1 MHKKILKHLK
11 LQISVFGTCIR
22 ALRMLFP
29 LHIAFKFALSTIP
42 LVVIYVFS
50 VILEL
55 LSVSTIDIE
64 KTVLYAILFVV
75 LTALGKA
82 LEMLNGILESKINLR
97 IKQHT
102 HIEFNRLVT
111 SFPLSYIDS
120 PKGRNDIQLLAVSY
134 EFYGNI
140 YHGTLN
146 ILSHIY
152 SFAASL
158 CLVASFHYV
167 YALIIVALSLPVIL
181 YSYKNQKEDNDLEAQ
196 MQPLGAV
203 KDNYLNMLTA
213 SPYAMDVRLYNIQ
226 TVFKE
231 KYISLAREIK
241 QLLKGKYKARLTTG
255 CVFEIVLLSG
265 QAALICHLIFR
276 AWKGFLSISKLSEL
290 TGYVAAAITNMV
302 SCGAVITDVITK
314 LLWIDEYSVSKRDMD
329 ARSEASDG
337 KECIEMLESIEFS
350 DVWFKYPGTETYVL
364 KGVSFCLNK
373 GEKLSIVGVNGAGKT
388 TCIKL
393 LLGIYK
399 PDKGQILLNHLPME
413 RLSPKRLRKLFSC
426 VFQNYIIYP
435 FSLRD
440 NVKFGSKDE
449 SADGTKL
456 KETAKQSGC
465 CKFLDSFEHG
475 YDTVLS
481 RKFDSDG
488 VELSKGQKQSVVI
501 ARALYKNAQVM
512 IFDEPSSALDA
523 ENEHELLKV
532 FDNLSPEQFGILI
545 SHRLSSTSV
554 SDKIILLDGGFIKES
569 GTHKELMDLN
579 GLYAQMYTK
588 QKEQFEV

>member
-55 LSVSTIDIE
+55 LSASTIDIE
-64 KTVLYAILFVV
+64 KTVLYAILFVM

-102 HIEFNRLVT
+102 HIEFNRLVA

-158 CLVASFHYV
+158 CIVISFHYG

-226 TVFKE
+226 TVFKK

-265 QAALICHLIFR
+265 
-276 AWKGFLSISKLSEL
+276 
-290 TGYVAAAITNMV
+290 
-302 SCGAVITDVITK
+302 
-314 LLWIDEYSVSKRDMD
+314 KRHWP
-329 ARSEASDG
+329 A
-337 KECIEMLESIEFS
+337 
-350 DVWFKYPGTETYVL
+350 T
-364 KGVSFCLNK
+364 
-373 GEKLSIVGVNGAGKT
+373 
-388 TCIKL
+388 
-393 LLGIYK
+393 
-399 PDKGQILLNHLPME
+399 
-413 RLSPKRLRKLFSC
+413 LFS
-426 VFQNYIIYP
+426 
-435 FSLRD
+435 
-440 NVKFGSKDE
+440 GHGKDFFP
-449 SADGTKL
+449 SA
-456 KETAKQSGC
+456 S
-465 CKFLDSFEHG
+465 
-475 YDTVLS
+475 Y
-481 RKFDSDG
+481 R
-488 VELSKGQKQSVVI
+488 
-501 ARALYKNAQVM
+501 N
-512 IFDEPSSALDA
+512 
-523 ENEHELLKV
+523 
-532 FDNLSPEQFGILI
+532 
-545 SHRLSSTSV
+545 
-554 SDKIILLDGGFIKES
+554 
-569 GTHKELMDLN
+569 
-579 GLYAQMYTK
+579 
-588 QKEQFEV
+588 

>member
-1 MHKKILKHLK
+1 MREKIMKHLK
-11 LQISVFGTCIR
+11 LQANVFCTCLR
-22 ALRMLFP
+22 ALRLLFP
-29 LHIAFKFALSTIP
+29 LHIALKFALSTIP
-42 LVVIYVFS
+42 LAVIYIFS
-50 VILEL
+50 FILKL
-55 LSVSTIDIE
+55 LSEARVDIE
-64 KTVLYAILFVV
+64 KTVLYSVLFIA
-75 LTALGKA
+75 LTAFGKV

-102 HIEFNRLVT
+102 HIEFNRIVT

-158 CLVASFHYV
+158 CIVISFHYV

-196 MQPLGAV
+196 MQPLNAV

-231 KYISLAREIK
+231 KYISLVREIK

-265 QAALICHLIFR
+265 QAALVCHLIFR
-276 AWKGFLSISKLSEL
+276 AWKGFLSVSKLSEL
-290 TGYVAAAITNMV
+290 TGYVTAAITNMV

-314 LLWIDEYSVSKRDMD
+314 LLWIDEYSVSKRDTD
-329 ARSEASDG
+329 ARSEASEG
-337 KECIEMLESIEFS
+337 KECIEVLESIEFS

-373 GEKLSIVGVNGAGKT
+373 GEKLSIVGVNGAEKT

-399 PDKGQILLNHLPME
+399 PDKGQILLNRLPIE
-413 RLSPKRLRKLFSC
+413 HFSPKSLHKLFSC

-440 NVKFGSKDE
+440 NIEFGSKEE
-449 SADGTKL
+449 SSDGTKL
-456 KETAKQSGC
+456 EKAAKQSGC

-481 RKFDSDG
+481 REIRFGRRRVIQRAKAKRCHC
-488 VELSKGQKQSVVI
+488 KGFV
-501 ARALYKNAQVM
+501 
-512 IFDEPSSALDA
+512 
-523 ENEHELLKV
+523 
-532 FDNLSPEQFGILI
+532 
-545 SHRLSSTSV
+545 
-554 SDKIILLDGGFIKES
+554 
-569 GTHKELMDLN
+569 
-579 GLYAQMYTK
+579 
-588 QKEQFEV
+588 